1 MANQKMVRVDY
12 RLIHGQ
18 IVAKWIKFR
27 PVNRLIIADDEL
39 VNDEF
44 MSDIYRMGAPENEVE
59 IIKIDDLEE
68 TLNKKDDSVMII
80 FKDVYNAKRAVDNG
94 VKLAELNVGA
104 VQNNKDR
111 HSITSGVALSKEEY
125 ETLSDLKNK
134 GLNVYIQPIPEND
147 KLTLEKIKNKIK

>member
-39 VNDEF
+39 VDDAF
-44 MSDIYRMGAPENEVE
+44 MSDIYKMAAPENEVE
-59 IIKIDDLEE
+59 IIKVDDLEE

-80 FKDVYNAKRAVDNG
+80 FKDVYNAKRAVNNG
-94 VKLAELNVGA
+94 VKLAELNIGA

-111 HSITSGVALSKEEY
+111 NSITSGVALSKEEY
-125 ETLSDLKNK
+125 EALSDLKNK
-134 GLNVYIQPIPEND
+134 GLDVYIQPIPEND
-147 KLTLEKIKNKIK
+147 KLSLEKIKNKIK